1 MTVINHQENM
11 TPLSNSQY
19 NETGQQLGEGRVCR
33 VGRHSGVK
41 IRLAAGEDGD
51 EQATFQT
58 Y

>member
-1 MTVINHQENM
+1 M

-51 EQATFQT
+51 GQATFQT